1 LAKKIFPKEDVCVGC
16 HLCEVYCVYA
26 HSKYKKPNI
35 KAHELVKLYIK
46 HKDSKPTP
54 RILIEEKSGTWT
66 TFALQCRH
74 CDDAP
79 CTKACITGAMK
90 RLEDGRIIC
99 DEEKCVGCWSCIMVC
114 PHGAV
119 RRGEN
124 KKAASKCDLC
134 LELGEPACVKNCPN
148 EALEIK
154 EV

>member
-1 LAKKIFPKEDVCVGC
+1 MAKKIFPKEEACVGC

-26 HSKYKKPNI
+26 HSKYKKPTP
-35 KAHELVKLYIK
+35 KAYEIVKVY
-46 HKDSKPTP
+46 KDKATKPTP
-54 RILIEEKSGTWT
+54 RILVEEKKGEYI

-90 RLEDGRIIC
+90 RLENGAIVC
-99 DEEKCVGCWSCIMVC
+99 DEDKCVGCWSCIMAC

-124 KKAASKCDLC
+124 KKVASKCDLC

-148 EALEIK
+148 EALIIK